1 MLLNFIFR
9 SQIGVSNKNLF
20 TYVILITPYE
30 RFSANNHLI
39 NQQTPREPKLSQ
51 IYQRGLRDT
60 TQRFNEIK
68 THKMSPSRGCCY
80 QLNDFYRINFDSL

>member
-1 MLLNFIFR
+1 MLQNFIFR

-51 IYQRGLRDT
+51 IYQRYETPHKDLTRLKL
-60 TQRFNEIK
+60 IK
-68 THKMSPSRGCCY
+68 CRPQEDVVIS
-80 QLNDFYRINFDSL
+80 